1 MGTSAAGDR
10 WAGRGVAVIIPAYEA
25 DGRLAGTLASVPE
38 WVGVRI
44 VVDDG
49 SRTPI
54 RLPAASPGTVVVR
67 HDRNLGV
74 GAAILTGYR
83 EARRRGVSVA
93 AVMAADGQMDPDDL
107 AGLVAPVA
115 DGRADYVTGDRLSH
129 PDCPR
134 VMPGSRRL
142 GNLGLTF
149 LTRVVTGRW
158 DLMDSQC
165 GYSALNLDLLDRLP
179 LDWIYPRYGFPNDL
193 LAAVVGA
200 GGRVSQVTV
209 RPIYRG
215 EPSRIRPMVALW
227 VYPLVV
233 ARGLVVR
240 IAAWARA
247 RGSRRRAGGSS
258 RSWPEKDGREA
269 TRQDGR
275 CAS

>member
-1 MGTSAAGDR
+1 MSTVAGGGGR
-10 WAGRGVAVIIPAYEA
+10 AGPVIAVIIPAYEA
-25 DGRLAGTLASVPE
+25 DGRLAGTLSSVPE
-38 WVGVRI
+38 WVGIRI

-49 SRTPI
+49 SRAPI
-54 RLPAASPGTVVVR
+54 RLPSGSPRAVMVR

-74 GAAILTGYR
+74 GAAILTGYC
-83 EARRRGVSVA
+83 EARRLGASIA

-215 EPSRIRPMVALW
+215 EPSRIRPAVALW

-233 ARGLVVR
+233 ARGFAVR
-240 IAAWARA
+240 VTAWARA
-247 RGSRRRAGGSS
+247 RWSRQG
-258 RSWPEKDGREA
+258 
-269 TRQDGR
+269 GR